1 MVRTLKLW
9 NLSMSFSDQREKNWI
24 FCVETKVFGIA
35 LFEYY
40 LDLYSNGMYSTGSHD
55 TGLWMPKLNPLY
67 IYRSGSLKHPH
78 AWTLLYLFLYADK
91 ISNAF
96 DSDKS
101 GLIRI
106 SEANAFTS
114 QIPDGWTLPQWCA
127 FLVEGML

>member
-1 MVRTLKLW
+1 M
-9 NLSMSFSDQREKNWI
+9 
-24 FCVETKVFGIA
+24 FCVESKVFGIA

-40 LDLYSNGMYSTGSHD
+40 LDRYSKGMHKSEGLD
-55 TGLWMPKLNPLY
+55 IGLWMPKFNPLY
-67 IYRSGSLKHPH
+67 RYRSGSFKHPH

-91 ISNAF
+91 ISNVI

-114 QIPDGWTLPQWCA
+114 QIPEGWTLPQWCA
-127 FLVEGML
+127 YLVEGLFISLP